1 MHNYIQ
7 KIHSFGISHKDA
19 AVNIRETFS
28 LSFDQAEYLYKRK
41 TDFNINECYILST
54 CNRTE
59 FYAVCD
65 DMETLREFIISGYAH
80 LEKSIEIKSLT
91 HLNGSDCIH
100 HLMHVSAGMDS
111 MMLGE
116 TQITAQI
123 KSSFSHART
132 VSGTGP
138 IFNRFIQFSLEAGK
152 RVRTET
158 NLSAGAISVSY
169 AAVEKIGTIFP
180 DFSKISILLI
190 GAGSTGKLTASHFMK
205 KGATQFYIA
214 NRRAERGK
222 SLANETNGQFVP
234 FEDIPKILPQ
244 VQIVVTCTSAD
255 FPVVTTAQITEM
267 DSINHS
273 LLLMDLSVPRNI
285 QTDVENLKNITLF
298 TVDELESVVSERL
311 YSRKQELPRA
321 SRIVNEVYDEFIT
334 WLKTLSVTPTI
345 ADLKHLFEDIKNIE
359 LSKIETRYDDD
370 TLSAIDKFSSSL
382 MRRILKE
389 PISSLKSQ
397 ATNGHYSP
405 VVVDAIRSIYKLDEV
420 VEPVEQD

>member
-7 KIHSFGISHKDA
+7 QIHSFGISHKDA
-19 AVNIRETFS
+19 AVDIRETFS

-41 TDFNINECYILST
+41 ADFNIHECYILST

-59 FYAVCD
+59 FYAVCN
-65 DMETLREFIISGYAH
+65 DMKTLHDFIISGYSQ
-80 LEKSIEIKSLT
+80 LGKSIDIESLT

-138 IFNRFIQFSLEAGK
+138 ILNRFIQFSLEAGK

-180 DFSKISILLI
+180 DFSKINILLI

-222 SLANETNGQFVP
+222 SLADETNGHFIP

-285 QTDVENLKNITLF
+285 QTDVDNLKNITLF

-311 YSRKQELPRA
+311 FSRKQELPRA
-321 SRIVNEVYDEFIT
+321 SRIVNEVYDEFAT

-359 LSKIETRYDDD
+359 LSKIETRYDED

-382 MRRILKE
+382 MRRILKD

-405 VVVDAIRSIYKLDEV
+405 AVVDAIRSMYRLDDTL
-420 VEPVEQD
+420 EPVDQD